1 MLSQFRSYQLA
12 LEFYKLVNRLRIPSH
27 LKNQLLR
34 ASSGIALCLAEGYG
48 RASFSDKTRFYQMA
62 LGSLRESQAVLAL
75 ADVTDPATCD
85 MADHL
90 GACLFKLTRPSL
102 RTVNRSR

>member
-12 LEFYKLVNRLRIPSH
+12 VGFYKEVGRFRMPSH

-34 ASSGIALCLAEGYG
+34 AASGVALCLAEGYG
-48 RASFSDKTRFYQMA
+48 RSSFSDKTRFYQMA

-75 ADVTDPATCD
+75 ADVTEPGICD

-90 GACLFKLTRPSL
+90 GACLYKLTRSK
-102 RTVNRSR
+102 S

>member
-12 LEFYKLVNRLRIPSH
+12 VCFYKEVNRLRIPTH

-34 ASSGIALCLAEGYG
+34 AASGTALCLAEGYG
-48 RASFSDKTRFYQMA
+48 RATFSDKTRFYQMA
-62 LGSLRESQAVLAL
+62 LGSLRESQAVLTL
-75 ADVTDPATCD
+75 AEVTEPNLID

-90 GACLFKLTRPSL
+90 GGCLYKLTRRKAGP
-102 RTVNRSR
+102 RQ